1 MEIKRNENSIIIIKK
16 KQKTILVKSPLTKL
30 ETWQPDKF

>member
-1 MEIKRNENSIIIIKK
+1 MKTQLSLLKK